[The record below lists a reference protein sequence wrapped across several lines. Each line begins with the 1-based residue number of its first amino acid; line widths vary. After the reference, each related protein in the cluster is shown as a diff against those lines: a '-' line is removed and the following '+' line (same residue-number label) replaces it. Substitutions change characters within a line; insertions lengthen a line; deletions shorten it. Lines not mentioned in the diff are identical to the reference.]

1 MDTQWSQA
9 RIENLVTSQVA
20 ESMHFEFKR
29 EPYAGDSGKN
39 ELRKDV
45 SAFANAEG
53 GCLVI
58 GIEEKD
64 EVAVGVSPVAS
75 LPPGEHQIWVQ
86 SVLSSGFDP
95 SLHAWKVHIVEFED
109 GHVLVVDVS
118 RSPNGPHRVIAGG
131 KSRFYKRAGC
141 AVYEPSTGEL
151 REMMSFYD
159 SALRRFDDFR
169 RARVEDFFQNKIGS
183 SQQSRGVSLLAHIA
197 PANFSEYRM
206 LDISAAGEHWGSFR
220 PTEFS
225 SPICS
230 YNADGYLVHDV
241 GRDGVSIASS
251 QLFRN
256 ARAELIFP
264 KIDRGTSYFP
274 VLVDADWVRKTLCS
288 WVRRLAS
295 YFSRVGVVPPYFVG
309 FSLSG
314 VKGARVNA
322 SNMADDALMESN
334 VGAEI
339 GTDFLHFPICQVEGG
354 ELSFVEEQLSA
365 SLDALWQTA
374 GKSNWQKNRD

>member
-1 MDTQWSQA
+1 MDTEWSQA

-29 EPYAGDSGKN
+29 EPYVGDSGKN

-64 EVAVGVSPVAS
+64 EVAVGVSPIAS
-75 LPPGEHQIWVQ
+75 LSPGEHQIRVQ
-86 SVLSSGFDP
+86 NILSSGFDP
-95 SLHAWKVHIVEFED
+95 SLHAWEVHIVEFD
-109 GHVLVVDVS
+109 AGHVLVVDVS

-141 AVYEPSTGEL
+141 KVYEPSTGEL

-159 SALRRFDDFR
+159 SALRRFDGFR

-183 SQQSRGVSLLAHIA
+183 SQQKRGVSLLAHIA
-197 PANFSEYRM
+197 PASFSEYRM
-206 LDISAAGEHWGSFR
+206 LDISAADEHCGLLR
-220 PTEFS
+220 PTGSGS
-225 SPICS
+225 SIPS
-230 YNADGYLVHDV
+230 YNADGFLVHV
-241 GRDGVSIASS
+241 VRRDGTSIASS

-256 ARAELIFP
+256 ARAELMFP
-264 KIDRGTSYFP
+264 KIDQKTPYFP
-274 VLVDADWVRKTLCS
+274 VLVKADFICERVCD
-288 WVRRLAS
+288 WVRRLTL
-295 YFSRVGVVPPYFVG
+295 YFSRVGVVSPYFVG

-314 VKGARVNA
+314 AKGARVNA
-322 SNMADDALMESN
+322 SNMADGELMESN

-354 ELSFVEEQLSA
+354 ELSSVEEQLSA
-365 SLDALWQTA
+365 SLDALWQTG
-374 GKSNWQKNRD
+374 GKSSWPKK